1 MIREQL
7 LLLLIEIVDAVKGL
21 SDVSEQWVN
30 EQWVSYCK
38 KRINK
43 MFEIISVFVLDSDRI
58 IIEWTG
64 VGIFHLE

>member
-21 SDVSEQWVN
+21 SDVSEQRVN

-38 KRINK
+38 KRIDK
-43 MFEIISVFVLDSDRI
+43 MFEIISVVVFDSDRI

>member
-21 SDVSEQWVN
+21 SDVSEQRVN

-38 KRINK
+38 KKIDK
-43 MFEIISVFVLDSDRI
+43 MFEIISVVVFDSDRI